1 MLVEGAAKAASAIE
15 MSEMVTATGGAID
28 NIAPSML
35 AVYAAGDAV
44 GNDKSIELAWTPQAD
59 HGIVGQ
65 MTFIGLGT
73 MPIYG
78 VEQYNVYRNTGTE
91 YVLIGSAPA
100 GSSSFLDETV
110 STYGTVY
117 QYKIELTDG
126 NVEHDAMTQ
135 IRSALATS
143 DQIGDMNGD
152 VAVNA
157 SDFAIFAANYGKS
170 MAAMPTTFI
179 SAADFNSDAVVDASD
194 FAIFAT
200 NYGTSAKVAKM
211 SVDIPMSTIAMS
223 IATEM
228 DAATSMMYVSVSA
241 DDVQN
246 LMGFALNLTY
256 DTDALEFVENSVN
269 GAVGLQ
275 ITRNIVEDEYI
286 HIADMFIGEQFS
298 GTVTL
303 GFKVKGSYDE
313 LSFEIPNG
321 SVFTGENYEEMGI
334 NSVESTYKVAPS
346 VYALSKNYPNP
357 FNPTTT
363 IDYSIPQAG
372 NVELVIY
379 NTAGQ
384 KVRTLIN
391 QMQDASF
398 YKVVWDGRDESGQ
411 SVASGIY
418 FYRLV
423 AGNFS
428 KIEKMTLIK

>member
-1 MLVEGAAKAASAIE
+1 
-15 MSEMVTATGGAID
+15 
-28 NIAPSML
+28 
-35 AVYAAGDAV
+35 
-44 GNDKSIELAWTPQAD
+44 
-59 HGIVGQ
+59 
-65 MTFIGLGT
+65 
-73 MPIYG
+73 
-78 VEQYNVYRNTGTE
+78 
-91 YVLIGSAPA
+91 
-100 GSSSFLDETV
+100 
-110 STYGTVY
+110 
-117 QYKIELTDG
+117 
-126 NVEHDAMTQ
+126 
-135 IRSALATS
+135 
-143 DQIGDMNGD
+143 MNGD

-384 KVRTLIN
+384 KIRTLIN